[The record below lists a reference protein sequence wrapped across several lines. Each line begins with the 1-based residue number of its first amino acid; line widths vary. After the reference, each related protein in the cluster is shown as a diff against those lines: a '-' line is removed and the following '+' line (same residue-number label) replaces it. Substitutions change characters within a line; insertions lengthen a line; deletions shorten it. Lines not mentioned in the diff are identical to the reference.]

1 MIEQSNDKEKETN
14 DRNRMASDQ
23 AGEYVNEHYR
33 KVAARWRARVT
44 DSPFM
49 QQLRAGTLAGGDASD
64 IFQKLGFVH
73 HRDQHGGGG
82 IVP

>member
-1 MIEQSNDKEKETN
+1 MSVSEAKH
-14 DRNRMASDQ
+14 

-49 QQLRAGTLAGGDASD
+49 LFLAAAKFDATSA
-64 IFQKLGFVH
+64 
-73 HRDQHGGGG
+73 R
-82 IVP
+82 

>member
-1 MIEQSNDKEKETN
+1 MSVPEAKH
-14 DRNRMASDQ
+14 

-49 QQLRAGTLAGGDASD
+49 QQLRAGTQPRDALRTFFKNRGTNT
-64 IFQKLGFVH
+64 I
-73 HRDQHGGGG
+73 
-82 IVP
+82 